1 MGKAV
6 RPVECA
12 QQLVIG
18 KSQAFDLPKIQQP
31 HDFMLGIDALA
42 APLIPGHVE
51 QADAFIIA
59 QRVHADAEKA
69 RALRAAVSNGF
80 ILHKRFLPALNRA
93 VFIRFFASQKKYIFS
108 PAKEENILSLSFSA
122 FILQRL

>member
-1 MGKAV
+1 MAY
-6 RPVECA
+6 RPP
-12 QQLVIG
+12 
-18 KSQAFDLPKIQQP
+18 LPKIQQP

-59 QRVHADAEKA
+59 QRVHADAD
-69 RALRAAVSNGF
+69 
-80 ILHKRFLPALNRA
+80 
-93 VFIRFFASQKKYIFS
+93 
-108 PAKEENILSLSFSA
+108 ILSLSFSA

>member
-1 MGKAV
+1 MGVVSLTMGNSV
-6 RPVECA
+6 RPVERA
-12 QQLVIG
+12 QQLVVG

-59 QRVHADAEKA
+59 QRVHADAD
-69 RALRAAVSNGF
+69 
-80 ILHKRFLPALNRA
+80 ILF
-93 VFIRFFASQKKYIFS
+93 
-108 PAKEENILSLSFSA
+108 LSFSA